1 MIELPMLA
9 FKLTGNDEYIGLSI
23 NEVYGFP
30 EEIAYGGGYG
40 AKGTLEISVGSYY
53 VHADYYFTTGE
64 LYTFLCQLQKCYDSI
79 CGEAFLVNNEQ
90 ELQLNICF
98 EKNGKVIVSGEFQ
111 EHPYVDTKLIF
122 EMATD
127 QAAISTVIRE
137 LLNVFHSFGD
147 EKGISQRL

>member
-9 FKLTGNDEYIGLSI
+9 FKLTGTDENIGLSI

-53 VHADYYFTTGE
+53 VHADHYFTTGE